1 MTAPLPPKPVN
12 LPAEPPLTRMSN
24 ELASLRASVNKLARA
39 QNALLFNV
47 KALSDQVRS
56 LSGTVQQMASTE
68 GKLERTKRGASFTS
82 LFASAARPTPTD
94 PRIILMALRHDAN
107 DANLSRI
114 ADELIGIRELL
125 EKMDHAQDALL
136 ENGQSLQGQL
146 EALTGQITHM
156 IQVLT
161 PERPEQEGPSLADL
175 LARIL
180 TQQSGMAALLR
191 QINDALMRL
200 TPAEAATA
208 HANTPANGAG
218 HA

>member
-1 MTAPLPPKPVN
+1 M
-12 LPAEPPLTRMSN
+12 
-24 ELASLRASVNKLARA
+24 
-39 QNALLFNV
+39 
-47 KALSDQVRS
+47 
-56 LSGTVQQMASTE
+56 
-68 GKLERTKRGASFTS
+68 GKLERTRRGASFTS
-82 LFASAARPTPTD
+82 LFARAARPTPTD
-94 PRIILMALRHDAN
+94 PRIILMAPRHDAD
-107 DANLSRI
+107 DASLSRI
-114 ADELIGIRELL
+114 AGDLIGVRELL

-136 ENGQSLQGQL
+136 QNGQSLQGQL

-200 TPAEAATA
+200 TPSETATT
-208 HANTPANGAG
+208 HVNTPANGAG

>member
-1 MTAPLPPKPVN
+1 M
-12 LPAEPPLTRMSN
+12 R
-24 ELASLRASVNKLARA
+24 
-39 QNALLFNV
+39 
-47 KALSDQVRS
+47 
-56 LSGTVQQMASTE
+56 
-68 GKLERTKRGASFTS
+68 KRGASFTS
-82 LFASAARPTPTD
+82 LFASDVRSPLTD

-107 DANLSRI
+107 DANLRRI
-114 ADELIGIRELL
+114 ADDVIGLREAI

-136 ENGQSLQGQL
+136 QNGQSLQGQL

-156 IQVLT
+156 IQVLI

-191 QINDALMRL
+191 QINEALMRL
-200 TPAEAATA
+200 TPSETVTT
-208 HANTPANGAG
+208 HANPPANGAG

>member
-1 MTAPLPPKPVN
+1 
-12 LPAEPPLTRMSN
+12 
-24 ELASLRASVNKLARA
+24 
-39 QNALLFNV
+39 
-47 KALSDQVRS
+47 
-56 LSGTVQQMASTE
+56 
-68 GKLERTKRGASFTS
+68 
-82 LFASAARPTPTD
+82 
-94 PRIILMALRHDAN
+94 MALRHDPN
-107 DANLSRI
+107 DANLGRVG
-114 ADELIGIRELL
+114 DDLIGIRELL
-125 EKMDHAQDALL
+125 DKMDHAQDALL

-191 QINDALMRL
+191 QINDALTRL
-200 TPAEAATA
+200 TPSGAATA
-208 HANTPANGAG
+208 NIKTSANSAG

>member
-1 MTAPLPPKPVN
+1 M
-12 LPAEPPLTRMSN
+12 
-24 ELASLRASVNKLARA
+24 
-39 QNALLFNV
+39 
-47 KALSDQVRS
+47 
-56 LSGTVQQMASTE
+56 
-68 GKLERTKRGASFTS
+68 GKLERTRRGASFTS
-82 LFASAARPTPTD
+82 LFASDARPTLTD
-94 PRIILMALRHDAN
+94 PRIILTALRHDAN

-114 ADELIGIRELL
+114 ADDLIGIRELL
-125 EKMDHAQDALL
+125 GKMDHAQDALFK
-136 ENGQSLQGQL
+136 NGQSLQGQL

-161 PERPEQEGPSLADL
+161 PERPEHEGPSLADL

-191 QINDALMRL
+191 QINDALTRL

-218 HA
+218 RA

>member
-1 MTAPLPPKPVN
+1 M
-12 LPAEPPLTRMSN
+12 
-24 ELASLRASVNKLARA
+24 
-39 QNALLFNV
+39 
-47 KALSDQVRS
+47 
-56 LSGTVQQMASTE
+56 
-68 GKLERTKRGASFTS
+68 GKLERTRRGASFTS
-82 LFASAARPTPTD
+82 LFASAARPTLTD
-94 PRIILMALRHDAN
+94 PRILLMAPRHDAN

-114 ADELIGIRELL
+114 ADDLIGIRELL
-125 EKMDHAQDALL
+125 ERIDHSQDALL

-180 TQQSGMAALLR
+180 TQQSGMAALMR
-191 QINDALMRL
+191 QIADALTRL
-200 TPAEAATA
+200 APAETAATA
-208 HANTPANGAG
+208 HANTPTNGAG

>member
-1 MTAPLPPKPVN
+1 MTRTS
-12 LPAEPPLTRMSN
+12 AESPTIS
-24 ELASLRASVNKLARA
+24 S
-39 QNALLFNV
+39 
-47 KALSDQVRS
+47 
-56 LSGTVQQMASTE
+56 
-68 GKLERTKRGASFTS
+68 
-82 LFASAARPTPTD
+82 ASAK
-94 PRIILMALRHDAN
+94 
-107 DANLSRI
+107 
-114 ADELIGIRELL
+114 LL

-200 TPAEAATA
+200 TPAEAAAT

>member
-1 MTAPLPPKPVN
+1 
-12 LPAEPPLTRMSN
+12 
-24 ELASLRASVNKLARA
+24 
-39 QNALLFNV
+39 
-47 KALSDQVRS
+47 
-56 LSGTVQQMASTE
+56 
-68 GKLERTKRGASFTS
+68 
-82 LFASAARPTPTD
+82 
-94 PRIILMALRHDAN
+94 MALRHDAN
-107 DANLSRI
+107 DAHLGRI
-114 ADELIGIRELL
+114 ADDLIGIRELL

-136 ENGQSLQGQL
+136 ENGQFLQGQL

-191 QINDALMRL
+191 QIYDTLVRL

-208 HANTPANGAG
+208 HANAPANGAG
-218 HA
+218 QA

>member
-1 MTAPLPPKPVN
+1 MTVPTPHK
-12 LPAEPPLTRMSN
+12 PAEPSLTRMSN
-24 ELASLRASVNKLARA
+24 EIVSLRASVNKLARA
-39 QNALLFNV
+39 QNALLSNV

-56 LSGTVQQMASTE
+56 LSGAIKPIEADE
-68 GKLERTKRGASFTS
+68 GTPVRTKRGASFTS
-82 LFASAARPTPTD
+82 LFASDARPTLTD

-114 ADELIGIRELL
+114 ADDLIGIRELL

-136 ENGQSLQGQL
+136 QNGQSLQGQL

-191 QINDALMRL
+191 QINDALTRL
-200 TPAEAATA
+200 APAEAATA

>member
-1 MTAPLPPKPVN
+1 
-12 LPAEPPLTRMSN
+12 
-24 ELASLRASVNKLARA
+24 
-39 QNALLFNV
+39 
-47 KALSDQVRS
+47 
-56 LSGTVQQMASTE
+56 
-68 GKLERTKRGASFTS
+68 
-82 LFASAARPTPTD
+82 
-94 PRIILMALRHDAN
+94 MALRHDAD
-107 DANLSRI
+107 DASLSRI
-114 ADELIGIRELL
+114 ADDLIGVRELL
-125 EKMDHAQDALL
+125 EKMDHTQDALL
-136 ENGQSLQGQL
+136 QNGQSLQGQL

-200 TPAEAATA
+200 TPSETATT
-208 HANTPANGAG
+208 HANTANGAG

>member
-1 MTAPLPPKPVN
+1 
-12 LPAEPPLTRMSN
+12 
-24 ELASLRASVNKLARA
+24 
-39 QNALLFNV
+39 
-47 KALSDQVRS
+47 
-56 LSGTVQQMASTE
+56 
-68 GKLERTKRGASFTS
+68 
-82 LFASAARPTPTD
+82 
-94 PRIILMALRHDAN
+94 MALRHDAN

-114 ADELIGIRELL
+114 ADDLIGIRELL
-125 EKMDHAQDALL
+125 NKMDYAHDALL

-156 IQVLT
+156 IQVLI

-200 TPAEAATA
+200 TPAEAPTT
-208 HANTPANGAG
+208 HANTLVNGAG
-218 HA
+218 RA

>member
-1 MTAPLPPKPVN
+1 MT
-12 LPAEPPLTRMSN
+12 
-24 ELASLRASVNKLARA
+24 
-39 QNALLFNV
+39 Q
-47 KALSDQVRS
+47 
-56 LSGTVQQMASTE
+56 
-68 GKLERTKRGASFTS
+68 TS
-82 LFASAARPTPTD
+82 AC
-94 PRIILMALRHDAN
+94 
-107 DANLSRI
+107 I
-114 ADELIGIRELL
+114 ADDLIGVREAI
-125 EKMDHAQDALL
+125 ERIDHAQDALL
-136 ENGQSLQGQL
+136 QNGQSLQGQL

-200 TPAEAATA
+200 APAEPAATA